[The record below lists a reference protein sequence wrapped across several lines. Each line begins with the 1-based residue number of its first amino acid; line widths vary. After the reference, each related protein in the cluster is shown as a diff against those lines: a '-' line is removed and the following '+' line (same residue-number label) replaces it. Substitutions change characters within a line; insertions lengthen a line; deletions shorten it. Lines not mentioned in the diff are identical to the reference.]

1 MKASKLIEL
10 LQLEVSRV
18 GDQNI
23 RISLDVNGIMVD
35 PETSETSENIQ
46 VGYEDTEDGLVHCIV
61 ITNY

>member
-10 LQLEVSRV
+10 LHLEVSRV

-23 RISLDVNGIMVD
+23 RISLDVNEIMVD
-35 PETSETSENIQ
+35 IETAEATENLE
-46 VGYEDTEDGLVHCIV
+46 VGYGDTDDGLVHCIV

>member
-10 LQLEVSRV
+10 LQKEVERV

-23 RISLDVNGIMVD
+23 RISLDVNGIMID
-35 PETSETSENIQ
+35 SEIAEASENLE
-46 VGYEDTEDGLVHCIV
+46 VGYGDTEDEVVHCIV

>member
-10 LQLEVSRV
+10 IQKEVERV
-18 GDQNI
+18 GDHNI
-23 RISLDVNGIMVD
+23 RISLDINGIMVD
-35 PETSETSENIQ
+35 PEISEPSENIQ